1 MHRLFRINSDR
12 SFFLYRKLVKEIST
26 SNKINI
32 QVPVSGQTVD
42 QTPIA
47 TNRHRQKRN
56 AFPGLVKF
64 NIGNLL
70 LQKKA
75 RESSTSNIEED
86 WQKYLKV
93 GSLYSAGKFKP
104 NEFSNLCK
112 LIKGNTRKINDPL
125 KR

>member
-1 MHRLFRINSDR
+1 MHVLHLFC
-12 SFFLYRKLVKEIST
+12 RKHDLVLELRRMCCLF
-26 SNKINI
+26 NI
-32 QVPVSGQTVD
+32 LA
-42 QTPIA
+42 PIA

-70 LQKKA
+70 LQKKV